1 MKSHLLAAAFVAA
14 LAMGLAFLAGDAARR
29 PALIGAAIA
38 SGTALASLYAFGHF
52 SGGAHRPL
60 QSALVVFGITFL
72 ARLLLVGAGVAA
84 VARTGESVIAF
95 VVAFFVPYFAFT
107 AIEGSYV
114 SALGRRMG
122 KPA

>member
-1 MKSHLLAAAFVAA
+1 VKSHLLAAAFVAA
-14 LAMGLAFLAGDAARR
+14 VAMGLALLSGSARE
-29 PALIGAAIA
+29 PALIGASIA

-52 SGGAHRPL
+52 GSSPVQPVQR
-60 QSALVVFGITFL
+60 ALVVFGVTFL

-84 VARTGESVIAF
+84 VARSGGSVIAF

-114 SALGRRMG
+114 AALGRRLG

>member
-1 MKSHLLAAAFVAA
+1 MKSHLLAAVFVAA
-14 LAMGLAFLAGDAARR
+14 LAVGLALLAGDVRR

-38 SGTALASLYAFGHF
+38 SGTGLASLVAFGHF
-52 SGGAHRPL
+52 GRDAERPV
-60 QSALVVFGITFL
+60 QKALLVFTAMFL
-72 ARLLLVGAGVAA
+72 ARLLLVVAGVAA
-84 VARTGESVIAF
+84 VSRAHESVVAF

-114 SALGRRMG
+114 SALGRGMR

>member
-1 MKSHLLAAAFVAA
+1 VKSHLLAAAFVAA
-14 LAMGLAFLAGDAARR
+14 LALGLAFLSGDARR

-38 SGTALASLYAFGHF
+38 SGTAITSLVAFGHF
-52 SGGAHRPL
+52 GA
-60 QSALVVFGITFL
+60 SAVKPVQRALLVFTAMFF
-72 ARLLLVGAGVAA
+72 ARLVLVGAGVAA
-84 VARTGESVIAF
+84 VARTGESVVAF
-95 VVAFFVPYFAFT
+95 VIAFFVPYFAFT

>member
-14 LAMGLAFLAGDAARR
+14 LAIGLALLSGDARR

-38 SGTALASLYAFGHF
+38 SGTALASLVAFGHV
-52 SGGAHRPL
+52 GA
-60 QSALVVFGITFL
+60 SAVKPVQRALLVFTAMFF
-72 ARLLLVGAGVAA
+72 ARLVLVGAGVAA
-84 VARTGESVIAF
+84 VARTGESVVAF
-95 VVAFFVPYFAFT
+95 VIAFFVPYFAFT

>member
-1 MKSHLLAAAFVAA
+1 LKSHLVAAAFVAA
-14 LAMGLAFLAGDAARR
+14 LALGLALLAGDAAQR

-52 SGGAHRPL
+52 ASGPHRPL
-60 QSALVVFGITFL
+60 QRALVVFGVTFL

-84 VARTGESVIAF
+84 VARTGGSVVAF
-95 VVAFFVPYFAFT
+95 VVAFFVPYFVFT

-114 SALGRRMG
+114 SALGRRQG

>member
-14 LAMGLAFLAGDAARR
+14 LALGLAFLSGDARR

-38 SGTALASLYAFGHF
+38 SGTAITSLVAFGHF
-52 SGGAHRPL
+52 GA
-60 QSALVVFGITFL
+60 SAVKPVQRALLVFTAMFF
-72 ARLLLVGAGVAA
+72 ARLVLVGAGVAA
-84 VARTGESVIAF
+84 VARTGESVVAF
-95 VVAFFVPYFAFT
+95 VIAFFVPYFAFT

>member
-14 LAMGLAFLAGDAARR
+14 LAIGLALLSGEARR
-29 PALIGAAIA
+29 PAFIGAAIA
-38 SGTALASLYAFGHF
+38 SGTGIASLVAFGHF
-52 SGGAHRPL
+52 GA
-60 QSALVVFGITFL
+60 SAVKPVERALLVFTAMFF
-72 ARLLLVGAGVAA
+72 ARLVLVGAGVAA
-84 VARTGESVIAF
+84 VSRAGESVVAF
-95 VVAFFVPYFAFT
+95 VIAFFVPYFAFT

>member
-14 LAMGLAFLAGDAARR
+14 LALGLAFLSGDARR

-38 SGTALASLYAFGHF
+38 SGTAITSLVAFGHF
-52 SGGAHRPL
+52 GA
-60 QSALVVFGITFL
+60 SAVKPVQRALLVFTAMFF
-72 ARLLLVGAGVAA
+72 ARLVLVGAGVAA
-84 VARTGESVIAF
+84 VARGGESVVAF
-95 VVAFFVPYFAFT
+95 VIAFFVPYFAFT
-107 AIEGSYV
+107 AIEGSLV

>member
-1 MKSHLLAAAFVAA
+1 MKSHLLAATFVAA
-14 LAMGLAFLAGDAARR
+14 LAIGLAFLSGDARR

-38 SGTALASLYAFGHF
+38 SGTAIASLVAFGHF
-52 SGGAHRPL
+52 GSSASRPV
-60 QSALVVFGITFL
+60 QRALVVFTAMFF
-72 ARLLLVGAGVAA
+72 ARLVLVGAGVAA
-84 VARTGESVIAF
+84 VARAGESVVAF
-95 VVAFFVPYFAFT
+95 VIAFFVPYFAFT

>member
-1 MKSHLLAAAFVAA
+1 MNGHLLATAGVAA
-14 LAMGLAFLAGDAARR
+14 LALGLAFLSGDART

-38 SGTALASLYAFGHF
+38 SGTGLASLVAFERF
-52 SGGAHRPL
+52 GAVGPKPVQR
-60 QSALVVFGITFL
+60 ALVVFAVLFL

-84 VARTGESVIAF
+84 VVRSQGSVLAF

-114 SALGRRMG
+114 ASLGRRLG

>member
-14 LAMGLAFLAGDAARR
+14 LALGLALLAGDARR

-38 SGTALASLYAFGHF
+38 SGTGLASLVAFGHW
-52 SGGAHRPL
+52 GRDAAKPV
-60 QSALVVFGITFL
+60 QSALLVFAAMFF
-72 ARLLLVGAGVAA
+72 ARLLLVGAGVAVVSRA
-84 VARTGESVIAF
+84 HESVLAF
-95 VVAFFVPYFAFT
+95 VIAFFVPYFAFT

-114 SALGRRMG
+114 SALGRGLG